1 MAITIG
7 RRISL
12 LRKDKG
18 ITQEVLSERLGV
30 SPQAVSKWE
39 NDISAPDISLLAK
52 LAEILGVSVDELLS
66 GKEKKTVEIV
76 PEENRKSVD
85 DLMLRIIVNSA
96 IGDKVRINLPLSLV
110 NLGLELGM
118 DIPQVSKNENLKN
131 IDFKQIM
138 DMVDKG
144 VVGKLL
150 EVESADG
157 DIVEIE
163 VV

>member
-12 LRKDKG
+12 LRKDKE